1 MKKAKKMLSF
11 LTAAA
16 MLCGIS
22 IPAEPLTQLGTV
34 LAAQAEDETSGFCG
48 FMLKWKYDEATGTL
62 TISGKGEM
70 YDFDLASDSS
80 AHKRTT
86 PWLSFADDITSV
98 NMEDGAKSIGEHAF
112 WGCEALTS
120 VTIPDGVIHIG
131 DGAFN
136 GCSALTSV
144 TVPDS
149 VTGVGYQ
156 AFEGTPWI
164 EAKFEEN
171 PLWIQNGVLLSVDRT
186 LEGECIIP
194 DGVTSIGEYAFNSCS
209 YVTSVTI
216 PDGVTDIGVS
226 AFLRCISL
234 TSVTIPGS
242 VTSIGNRV
250 FSDCY
255 SLTPMMIPDS
265 VTSIGDYAFSGC
277 HSLTSV
283 TIPNNVTSIGNSA
296 FANCSKLFTI
306 IIENPDCEIYNFSS
320 TLITDSYHTGTIYG
334 YENSTAQAYAERYG
348 YTFETLDNV
357 PQTPVVL
364 EMSRVS
370 MTLDELKAANYKA
383 VIYVH
388 FTQTEPLRAFEFGI
402 TTDERADV
410 TIINDALTA
419 IKAGYDSVMGGM
431 PVDKNNNDPNIYWMT
446 WASSENSELS
456 HPLCILELKLPETAA
471 AGDRY
476 TFTFMEQ
483 GASDDDVAAYFE
495 SLTANGKENLPYT
508 FVDGYVEIEG
518 EDDPTE
524 PDTTE
529 PETTEPETTEP
540 DTTETDPTEPDTTE
554 PNTTEPDTTE
564 PETTEPNTTEPDTT
578 EPDTTEPDTTE
589 PDTTEPETTEPDTTE
604 PETTEPDTTEPDT
617 TQPDPTESTETE
629 PDTTETIPE
638 GSEPTETDPTEPSET
653 GSTEPDP
660 TEPTET
666 DPTEPDPTEPD
677 PTDILLGD
685 INNDSTINAGDA
697 AMTLSAAAA
706 YGATGSYGNL
716 TGAQISAADIDE
728 NGSVNASDAAY
739 ILQYAAIKGANGKEF
754 DIRELVK

>member
-22 IPAEPLTQLGTV
+22 IPAEPLTQLGTM
-34 LAAQAEDETSGFCG
+34 LAAQAEDATS
-48 FMLKWKYDEATGTL
+48 E
-62 TISGKGEM
+62 S
-70 YDFDLASDSS
+70 
-80 AHKRTT
+80 
-86 PWLSFADDITSV
+86 
-98 NMEDGAKSIGEHAF
+98 
-112 WGCEALTS
+112 
-120 VTIPDGVIHIG
+120 
-131 DGAFN
+131 
-136 GCSALTSV
+136 
-144 TVPDS
+144 
-149 VTGVGYQ
+149 
-156 AFEGTPWI
+156 
-164 EAKFEEN
+164 
-171 PLWIQNGVLLSVDRT
+171 
-186 LEGECIIP
+186 
-194 DGVTSIGEYAFNSCS
+194 
-209 YVTSVTI
+209 
-216 PDGVTDIGVS
+216 
-226 AFLRCISL
+226 
-234 TSVTIPGS
+234 
-242 VTSIGNRV
+242 
-250 FSDCY
+250 
-255 SLTPMMIPDS
+255 
-265 VTSIGDYAFSGC
+265 
-277 HSLTSV
+277 
-283 TIPNNVTSIGNSA
+283 
-296 FANCSKLFTI
+296 
-306 IIENPDCEIYNFSS
+306 
-320 TLITDSYHTGTIYG
+320 
-334 YENSTAQAYAERYG
+334 
-348 YTFETLDNV
+348 LDNALGSDA
-357 PQTPVVL
+357 PETPVVL
-364 EMSRVS
+364 EMSRI
-370 MTLDELKAANYKA
+370 TLTMDELEAANYL
-383 VIYVH
+383 VPIYVH

-410 TIINDALTA
+410 TIINDWLTA
-419 IKAGYDSVMGGM
+419 YGAGYGLVMGGM
-431 PVDKNNNDPNIYWMT
+431 AVDKNNNDPNIYWMT

-456 HPLCILELKLPETAA
+456 QPLCILELKLPETAA

-529 PETTEPETTEP
+529 PDTTEPETTEPETTEP

-564 PETTEPNTTEPDTT
+564 PEITEPNTTEPNTTEPDTT
-578 EPDTTEPDTTE
+578 EPGTTEPDTTE

-617 TQPDPTESTETE
+617 TQPAPTEPTETD

-638 GSEPTETDPTEPSET
+638 GSGPTETDPTEPSET

-666 DPTEPDPTEPD
+666 DPTEPDPTEPE
-677 PTDILLGD
+677 PTDILFGD
-685 INNDSTINAGDA
+685 VNNDSTINAGDA

-716 TGAQISAADIDE
+716 TDAQIEAADIDE